1 MIASHDE
8 ARVRVI
14 RGQEIVQMY
23 ESSYRRPIH
32 THAKKRG
39 SAVRLYD
46 SYKKKAVRIVQAFAT
61 PFTCTKN
68 VRE

>member
-32 THAKKRG
+32 THAKKWG
-39 SAVRLYD
+39 STVRLYD
-46 SYKKKAVRIVQAFAT
+46 SYKKKAVRIV
-61 PFTCTKN
+61 
-68 VRE
+68 